1 MRCNKCAGQ
10 NSPGARF
17 CTRCGSAL
25 MVACTT
31 CGRGS
36 PETARFCGWCGAA
49 RTAPALVLEPRG
61 ERKHATVLFADID
74 NSTELIADLDIEA
87 AVGRLQP
94 VVAAMVQGVQRF
106 GGTVLRTLGDGLKA
120 AFGAP
125 KALEGHALLACR
137 AALAMQEAVAALP
150 NPPSI
155 RIGLH
160 SGEVITGLLDTGL
173 AVEQE
178 AQGMTVHV
186 ASRMEQVAEPGGICL
201 SPQCHALV
209 SAYCD
214 TELAGTRTLK
224 GLPGTVEVFRLIGL
238 KPIIGSLQFR
248 DIKLSRLRGRESE
261 LAVLQH
267 SLQDAKRGI
276 ASVIG
281 IAASAGV
288 GKSRLCYE
296 FGEWCRAQQI
306 DVLEARAH
314 IFGRSTPLLPV
325 LDMMRAYFRIGAGME
340 PEAARGKLEEKLT
353 ALDPLFIG
361 DIPYLADFLGLP
373 APELEGERIDARAR
387 HMRLLDIVRRVLKSA
402 GRVVSVIIFED
413 LHWLDEP
420 SNDFLQAMVEA
431 VDGTS
436 IVMVLN
442 YRAPWSAQF
451 ADLPYVRELP
461 LDQLDKANMSD
472 LIGEMVGHAPA
483 LGNLVSQVAE
493 RSGGNPFFAEEI
505 VRSLA
510 ESGVLAGERGAYRLA
525 PSGWRDP
532 GLPATVEA
540 VISARLDRLTERDK
554 TALQLCAVIG
564 KEYPVAL
571 VEQAAGLSTA
581 DSEDLFGRLSA
592 MDLVRACSTIHGPS
606 FAFRHPLIQEVAYA
620 MMLRPYRARL
630 HAAVADA
637 IANQSWGQLDE
648 LAAMLAHH
656 YEAAGQPVEAAMQLR
671 RAALWVGRTNPAQ
684 ALASWRKIRE
694 LLLDQPR
701 NEASDQLRALASGRV
716 LGYAW
721 SAGLSAEDVKPF
733 AEEALRFAR
742 EAGDHTHSALLLASY
757 GRVFATSGAYD
768 DYVRVAGD
776 GAALARTTGNLD
788 VVAASTG
795 ILSQAYMLAGLLR
808 QALEANDAAM
818 SAAAEEQHRSS
829 AGIVFGLS
837 ASRIFGYDTAQW
849 RLCIRA
855 RILAVLGRIEEAEST
870 LSRALQIDPASI
882 TFVVQHNAHAAAI
895 DLAWHAGDATR
906 AARHAAEVVGYADQ
920 SGSDYLR
927 VMALGCSGLASS
939 VAGDADGA
947 AELIRQALTLG
958 RQKRMGL
965 EYEARLVAHLAEC
978 FARAGKYKQAWIV
991 ASEAIEVARRRTDR
1005 VAELHASMVAVRAA
1019 RRGDDS
1025 GLHGL
1030 ARSHLQRARAL
1041 LGITGAAIFEP
1052 MLCQTAELTYRGS
1065 FDVLAV

>member
-1 MRCNKCAGQ
+1 
-10 NSPGARF
+10 
-17 CTRCGSAL
+17 
-25 MVACTT
+25 MVACAA

-36 PETARFCGWCGAA
+36 LETARFCGWCGAS
-49 RTAPALVLEPRG
+49 RTTQAVVVEPHG
-61 ERKHATVLFADID
+61 ERKHATVLFADIVD
-74 NSTELIADLDIEA
+74 STELIAGLDVET

-94 VVAAMVQGVQRF
+94 VVAAMVQAVQRF
-106 GGTVLRTLGDGLKA
+106 GGTVLQTLGDGLKA

-125 KALEGHALLACR
+125 QAREAHALLACR
-137 AALAMQEAVAALP
+137 AALAMQEAVAGLP
-150 NPPSI
+150 NPTTI

-160 SGEVITGLLDTGL
+160 SGEVVTGRLDTGL
-173 AVEQE
+173 AVEEE

-186 ASRMEQVAEPGGICL
+186 ASRMEQAAEPGGICL
-201 SPQCHALV
+201 SPQCGALV
-209 SAYCD
+209 SSYCD
-214 TELAGTRTLK
+214 IESVGVRTLK
-224 GLPGTVEVFRLIGL
+224 GVPGTVEVFRLIGL
-238 KPIIGSLQFR
+238 KPMKGSVQFR
-248 DIKLSRLRGRESE
+248 DRRLSRLRGRESE
-261 LAVLQH
+261 LVFLQRA
-267 SLQDAKRGI
+267 LQDARGGM

-281 IAASAGV
+281 IAGSAGV

-314 IFGRSTPLLPV
+314 IFDRATPLLPM
-325 LDMMRAYFRIGAGME
+325 LEMMRAHFRIDTGME
-340 PEAARGKLEEKLT
+340 PQAARGQVEEKLS
-353 ALDPLFIG
+353 ALDPSFAA
-361 DIPYLADFLGLP
+361 DTPYLADFLGLP
-373 APELEGERIDARAR
+373 APELEGERVDARAR
-387 HMRLLDIVRRVLKSA
+387 HMRLLDIVRRVLKST

-420 SNDFLQAMVEA
+420 SHDFLRAMVEA
-431 VDGTS
+431 VDGTRV
-436 IVMVLN
+436 VMVLN
-442 YRAPWSAQF
+442 YRAPWSAPF
-451 ADLPYVRELP
+451 ADLAHVREL
-461 LDQLDKANMSD
+461 LLNQLDKANMDD
-472 LIGEMVGHAPA
+472 LVGEMVGPAPG
-483 LGNLVSQVAE
+483 LRNLVSQVAD

-510 ESGVLAGERGAYRLA
+510 ESGLLAGERGAYRLIS
-525 PSGWRDP
+525 SGWRDQ

-540 VISARLDRLTERDK
+540 VICTRLDRLTERDK
-554 TALQLCAVIG
+554 TALQICAVIG

-571 VEQAAGLSTA
+571 VEQAAGLSSA
-581 DSEDLFGRLSA
+581 EAEDLFGRLSA
-592 MDLVRACSTIHGPS
+592 MELMQACSTIHGPS
-606 FAFRHPLIQEVAYA
+606 FAFRHPLIQEVAYS

-637 IANQSWGQLDE
+637 IMGLPWGQLDE
-648 LAAMLAHH
+648 AAAMLAHH
-656 YEAAGQPVEAAMQLR
+656 YEAAGQPVEAAVQLR

-684 ALASWRKIRE
+684 ALANWRKIRE

-721 SAGLSAEDVKPF
+721 SAGLSSEDVKPF
-733 AEEALRFAR
+733 AEEALRFAG

-768 DYVRVAGD
+768 DFVRVSGE

-808 QALEANDAAM
+808 QALEVNDAAM
-818 SAAAEEQHRSS
+818 AAAAEEQYRSS

-855 RILAVLGRIEEAEST
+855 RILVMLGRIEEAEST
-870 LSRALQIDPASI
+870 LSRALQIDPVSI

-895 DLAWHAGDATR
+895 DLAWHAGDAAR

-939 VAGDADGA
+939 AAGDAEGA
-947 AELIRQALTLG
+947 AELFRQALTLG
-958 RQKRMGL
+958 RQTRMGL
-965 EYEARLVAHLAEC
+965 EYEAKLVAHLAESL
-978 FARAGKYKQAWIV
+978 AHAGDFGRAWIV

-1005 VAELHASMVAVRAA
+1005 VAELHASMVAALAACRCDDRRLRWQAGSQLRRA
-1019 RRGDDS
+1019 
-1025 GLHGL
+1025 HE
-1030 ARSHLQRARAL
+1030 L
-1041 LGITGAAIFEP
+1041 LDITGAAIFEP
-1052 MLCQTAELTYRGS
+1052 MLRRTAELTCVGS
-1065 FDVLAV
+1065 FDVLTV